1 MTMTIHRQ
9 RKMAVGGGLLFLLII
24 LSVIPMKERS
34 RSAPQAS
41 VEMENPRGLPP
52 AENATYIPQLGG
64 LRNETMHNQYGQ
76 KKELAECVVLRG
88 SSVKDGKVLAP
99 AGGLFYASSTT
110 GDARPLMRDPFLIL
124 GEEAYLLGLQTSLET
139 KTDVTVGRGEK
150 TLIDPSGYRIWY
162 ENSTDHYGKP
172 YGEFPLLQPSGGWQ
186 IELPVSTSFPKPA
199 QVKDLRVESG
209 INPQLKQ
216 FFMADESLYGLT
228 RMQLKGIEGDTA
240 AFSKIQYPTIKEA
253 VFSLDRPYVVE
264 VRQESYRWHRN
275 KRIYAFR
282 KENGIQVE
290 VRNWTGKKVLASK
303 LLVPSTQQ
311 QYKVEDQD
319 KIGLTDFDL
328 DIHIELVV
336 DPSWNKGSDY
346 APWVND
352 VPYGWK
358 DGTISFAVFHDLVK
372 LKDGEPWKRDNRY
385 LIRLEPN
392 LMTGMLKRV
401 ILENKDSFELS
412 KENESYAGPIKIS
425 EIWDR
430 NYFNL
435 VVRGIEKRVNDGIE
449 TEVVA
454 NCYLRDSFFR
464 RTDNLILQKEGREN
478 IDFFVGMSEL
488 VVSVMED
495 TFLDRLS
502 DTSYRIP
509 VVKSKF
515 TSFPPVVPNA
525 KWYAPDPTC
534 AFVPYSEMKGLDRKY
549 FKDRSGHKQ
558 VASEAIVIRASY
570 VDYRKKQIVIP
581 PGGLYYTSR
590 NSRNIRPLSGE
601 SFFIAGKRAYL
612 LSTQSYLVV
621 RKNFRIDLWKEQPMG
636 DGNLF
641 FWQDVPLGDG
651 GKALR
656 YMESSLLWGRPV
668 AVLRV
673 VKYSGN
679 PWGSSII
686 VAPGFNGY
694 AGAAGQAGQSE
705 TSSSLSDVDKY
716 SLPEMF
722 AEGATYLIPRFVA
735 PDHIEVAEMGS
746 PGMDSFVFS
755 YEKPQKLEMKVG
767 EETTLGAYRLKVDSI
782 QAAAK
787 TAKLSLKDEKGRVL
801 LEKTLGPVNQE
812 LLDTLPQYNQS
823 QQKVMLQYQDVHV
836 ELDLSAEFS
845 GNTIALYATT
855 GATKIERDKPWP
867 DDPQFVVRPEVC
879 GHCYMLNE
887 LILDN
892 AKPIILDEKNNVI
905 WGPNKYF
912 KIVVDD
918 FDGEKIN
925 AWHIEDSIGTKT
937 PNLAEYPRNNLDV
950 MAGMNGTIETFLRK
964 TLLNRLAYREVWRLK

>member
-1 MTMTIHRQ
+1 MNTKYRIPAILAR
-9 RKMAVGGGLLFLLII
+9 LLCI
-24 LSVIPMKERS
+24 LVIAS
-34 RSAPQAS
+34 YSSA
-41 VEMENPRGLPP
+41 EENPRGLPP
-52 AENATYIPQLGG
+52 AENATYIPKLGG
-64 LRNETMHNQYGQ
+64 LLNETMHNQYGQ
-76 KKELAECVVLRG
+76 RKDLAECVVLRG
-88 SSVKDGKVLAP
+88 SSVKDGKVIVP

-110 GDARPLMRDPFLIL
+110 EDARPLMRDPFLIL
-124 GEEAYLLGLQTSLET
+124 GEEAYLLSLNTSLET
-139 KTDVTVGRGEK
+139 KTDVKVDWGEK
-150 TLIDPSGYRIWY
+150 GLLDASGYRIWY

-186 IELPVSTSFPKPA
+186 IELPVATAFPKPA
-199 QVKDLRVESG
+199 QLKDLKVENG

-216 FFMADESLYGLT
+216 FFMTDESLYGLT

-240 AFSKIQYPTIKEA
+240 TFSKIQYPIIKEA

-264 VRQESYRWHRN
+264 VRQESYRWYWN

-282 KENGIQVE
+282 KENGILVE
-290 VRNWTGKKVLASK
+290 IRDWTGRKVLASK

-311 QYKVEDQD
+311 QYKVEEQD
-319 KIGLTDFDL
+319 KMGLTDFDL

-358 DGTISFAVFHDLVK
+358 NGTISFAIFHDLVR

-385 LIRLEPN
+385 IVRLEAN
-392 LMTGMLKRV
+392 SMTGMLKRV
-401 ILENKDSFELS
+401 VLENKDAFELS
-412 KENESYAGPIKIS
+412 QENNSYAGPIKIS

-430 NYFNL
+430 KYFSL
-435 VVRGIEKRVNDGIE
+435 VVKNFEN
-449 TEVVA
+449 EVVK

-464 RTDNLILQKEGREN
+464 RTDNLILWKEGRDN
-478 IDFFVGMSEL
+478 IDFFIGMSEL

-495 TFLDRLS
+495 TFLQRLS
-502 DTSYRIP
+502 DPSYGVP

-515 TSFPPVVPNA
+515 TSFPPTVPNA
-525 KWYAPDPTC
+525 KWFAPDPTC
-534 AFVPYSEMKGLDRKY
+534 AFVPKMKGLARKR
-549 FKDRSGHKQ
+549 FENRAGQKQ
-558 VASEAIVIRASY
+558 VSSEALVIRASY
-570 VDYRKKQIVIP
+570 VDYRKKQIIIP

-590 NSRNIRPLSGE
+590 NGRNIRPLAGE
-601 SFFIAGKRAYL
+601 AFFMLGKKAYL

-621 RKNFRIDLWKEQPMG
+621 RKDFRIDLWKEQPMG
-636 DGNLF
+636 DGNPF

-651 GKALR
+651 SKALR

-679 PWGSSII
+679 PWGASLL

-694 AGAAGQAGQSE
+694 SSLAGQTGQAEASN
-705 TSSSLSDVDKY
+705 LSGVDKY
-716 SLPEMF
+716 SLPEAF
-722 AEGATYLIPRFVA
+722 AEGATFLVPRMVA

-746 PGMDSFVFS
+746 PGMDSFIFS
-755 YEKPQKLEMKVG
+755 YEEPQKLEMKTG
-767 EETTLGAYRLKVDSI
+767 EETELGRYRLKVDSI
-782 QAAAK
+782 NAAAK
-787 TAKLSLKDEKGRVL
+787 TAKLSLKDGKGKVL

-823 QQKVMLQYQDVHV
+823 QQKIMMQYQDVHV

-845 GNTIALYATT
+845 GNRVSFYAAT
-855 GATKIERDKPWP
+855 GAIKIERDKPWP
-867 DDPQFVVRPEVC
+867 NDPQFMVRPEVC

-887 LILDN
+887 FILDN
-892 AKPIILDEKNNVI
+892 DKPIVLDEKNNVF

-925 AWHIEDSIGTKT
+925 AWHIEDSLGNRT

-950 MAGMNGTIETFLRK
+950 MAGVNGTTETFLRK